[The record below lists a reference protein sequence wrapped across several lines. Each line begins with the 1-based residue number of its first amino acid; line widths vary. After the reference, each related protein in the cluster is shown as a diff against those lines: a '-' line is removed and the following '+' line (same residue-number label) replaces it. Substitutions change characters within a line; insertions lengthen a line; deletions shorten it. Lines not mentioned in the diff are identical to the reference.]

1 MIYENAIS
9 RWYRKHTDNI
19 HKKKLKKIRKTSTDR
34 IDNSMPF
41 FKNFAKTRNK
51 TQQFLVEEREK
62 AIASENKILLE
73 KINSIIAGK
82 GKRLVESEPP
92 AGKSLN
98 YLLRKQDANKII
110 RENQQIVEKIQK
122 LPPQVDFK
130 KFDQEFQLKSKVKKM
145 ISKLNV
151 PKAKKPRYKGR
162 TNHLPPLSSE
172 ETNEEAPETYMNLS
186 LNPKKSKKNHKRF
199 QNSATLKIAKD
210 FYGELQSKKK
220 VKPLKKPKQLKAD
233 EENLTK
239 INETEETKNSQ
250 DRKSSPKPISSVQAT
265 SGAKKT
271 KSVKTSNHLKP
282 ESTELQKASKNTQQG
297 IEKASGNLELNKAD
311 SGEEKSG
318 TKNSK
323 EQSKNSSLSSSKNSS
338 QKSSRKSSQ
347 KSSRKS
353 SRKSSEN

>member
-186 LNPKKSKKNHKRF
+186 LNPKKSKKHHKRF
-199 QNSATLKIAKD
+199 QNSVTLKIAKD

-220 VKPLKKPKQLKAD
+220 TKPLIKPKQLKPD

-250 DRKSSPKPISSVQAT
+250 DRKNSPKKTSSVQAT
-265 SGAKKT
+265 SAKKT
-271 KSVKTSNHLKP
+271 VKASNHLKP

-297 IEKASGNLELNKAD
+297 IEKASGNLEVNKAD
-311 SGEEKSG
+311 SGEEKSRS
-318 TKNSK
+318 KNSK
-323 EQSKNSSLSSSKNSS
+323 EQSKNSSLSSSKKSS

-347 KSSRKS
+347 NSSQNS